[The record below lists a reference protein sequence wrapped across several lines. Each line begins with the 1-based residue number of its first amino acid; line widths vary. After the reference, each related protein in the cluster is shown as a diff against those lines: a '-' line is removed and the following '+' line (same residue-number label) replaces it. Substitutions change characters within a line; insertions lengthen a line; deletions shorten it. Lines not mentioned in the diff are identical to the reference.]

1 MSDAE
6 PEENTG
12 KESSQSRHVHAFL
25 KTAILFGGLAAGT
38 AISVAALVRRHRVS
52 ANAARDA
59 LVRLEDEGLVDRE
72 APDTVVVSDRLD
84 H

>member
-1 MSDAE
+1 MSVDE
-6 PEENTG
+6 PEESR
-12 KESSQSRHVHAFL
+12 EPSQARHVHAFL
-25 KTAILFGGLAAGT
+25 RTAIIFGGLAAGT

-59 LVRLEDEGLVDRE
+59 LLRLEDEGLVDRE
-72 APDTVVVSDRLD
+72 SPDEVVVSDRSE